1 MAILHI
7 FADGTTTTDITG
19 HVVKK
24 EDAESFYDT
33 VKEINR
39 RLQHERS
46 KNLRGSAVKQ
56 ETA

>member
-24 EDAESFYDT
+24 EDAEAFYDI
-33 VKEINR
+33 VREMNR
-39 RLQHERS
+39 RLRNERS
-46 KNLRGSAVKQ
+46 KGVRSDVVAD
-56 ETA
+56 